1 MRHSKR
7 RICSARDDHAGS
19 DNRSSP
25 ASAGIPTLAFLSL
38 KHAADRAAWGR
49 IMRTSTIAAAT
60 LVLALAGPA
69 CAQLGLARF
78 AASSGDDR
86 AAIRAWK
93 HHLDAGSRRSIAERA
108 AIRDRTPEGTRR
120 ITLKSDAKREPPRKA
135 TITDAGVLAAP
146 MLERNPMAGGP
157 AGRGTSKAKKKP
169 R

>member
-1 MRHSKR
+1 
-7 RICSARDDHAGS
+7 
-19 DNRSSP
+19 
-25 ASAGIPTLAFLSL
+25 
-38 KHAADRAAWGR
+38 
-49 IMRTSTIAAAT
+49 MRTSTMAAAT
-60 LVLALAGPA
+60 LVLALAGA
-69 CAQLGLARF
+69 ASAHLTLARF